1 MKTLLD
7 IENYGIVLTEEEGK
21 YRLEYP
27 DCAAPMTYTEEFPT
41 LDAALGRAVT
51 LIMDVKQVYAFEELP
66 YEYRAAYMGIAKSET
81 ANRAVNAFVYSVLE
95 GIAYANMR
103 KGN

>member
-7 IENYGIVLTEEEGK
+7 IENYGIVLTEEDGK
-21 YRLEYP
+21 YKLEFP

-41 LDAALGRAVT
+41 IDSALGRAVT
-51 LIMDVKQVYAFEELP
+51 LIMDSKQVYEFAELP
-66 YEYRAAYMGIAKSET
+66 YEHRTAYLGIARSRV
-81 ANRAVNAFVYSVLE
+81 ANHAVNTFVYSVLE

-103 KGN
+103 KEN